1 MKTAIAAG
9 VLSAAFVLIPAAAN
23 GDDMDKVGSSST
35 TFVKDSVLTGKIKAR
50 LAEEKIAT
58 LSDIKVETD
67 DKGAVRLSGTA
78 KNQAEVAKAGSVAAA
93 VDGVVS
99 VRNDIRVAGAHG
111 AAGSAKA
118 SDADRV
124 EARIKD
130 MHTRLQITRTQEDQ
144 WLKVAQ
150 VMRDNASEMDEL
162 TQQRMTRTGMTAI
175 DDLKSYQHIAEAH
188 AEALR
193 KFTPVFET
201 LYDSM
206 SDPQK
211 KNADAIFRHH
221 ERKAS

>member
-144 WLKVAQ
+144 
-150 VMRDNASEMDEL
+150 
-162 TQQRMTRTGMTAI
+162 
-175 DDLKSYQHIAEAH
+175 
-188 AEALR
+188 
-193 KFTPVFET
+193 
-201 LYDSM
+201 
-206 SDPQK
+206 
-211 KNADAIFRHH
+211 
-221 ERKAS
+221 